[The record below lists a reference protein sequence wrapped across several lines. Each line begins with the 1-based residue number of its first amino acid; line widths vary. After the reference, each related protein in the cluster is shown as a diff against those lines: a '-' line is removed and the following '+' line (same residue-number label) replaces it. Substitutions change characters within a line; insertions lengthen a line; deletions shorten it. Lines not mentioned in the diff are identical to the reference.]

1 MDNLSAAKSDFFT
14 WMVALG
20 KILPTDNLRNWL

>member
-20 KILPTDNLRNWL
+20 KILPTDNFFF